1 MNAELGRV
9 WLELGERGLRAEGL
23 VCRRPEQWAVSD
35 RRSRGTRRRLEL
47 QRPMRRRR
55 WVDVDC
61 GLGEQSV
68 EDVRIEV
75 ERALGLVRVG

>member
-1 MNAELGRV
+1 
-9 WLELGERGLRAEGL
+9 
-23 VCRRPEQWAVSD
+23 
-35 RRSRGTRRRLEL
+35 
-47 QRPMRRRR
+47 MRRRR

-61 GLGEQSV
+61 RLGEQSV